1 MLEIE
6 GKRIAITGSLRPMR
20 RVEVID
26 YLENRGGIVQP
37 YVSYQTDVLIVG
49 HRQLDLF
56 EPEKLSKKHVTAL
69 ALKEKGQELQIISE
83 EVFFKFVEES
93 QE

>member
-6 GKRIAITGSLRPMR
+6 GKRIVITGSLRPMR
-20 RVEVID
+20 RVEVIE
-26 YLENRGGIVQP
+26 YLESRGGIVQSF
-37 YVSYQTDVLIVG
+37 VSYQTDLLIVG

-56 EPEKLSKKHVTAL
+56 EPEKLSKKYLAAL
-69 ALKEKGQELQIISE
+69 ALQEKGKELQIVSE
-83 EVFFKFVEES
+83 EAFFTFIEGS

>member
-1 MLEIE
+1 MLEIT

-20 RVEVID
+20 RAEVID
-26 YLENRGGIVQP
+26 YLENQGGIIQS
-37 YVSYQTDVLIVG
+37 YVSYQTDLLIVG

-56 EPEKLSKKHVTAL
+56 EPEKLSKKYVAAL
-69 ALKEKGQELQIISE
+69 ALQEQGQDLQIISE
-83 EVFFKFVEES
+83 EAFFKFVEES